1 MKRLDREINTILNQ
15 ARNSKKQISNLFY
28 SKNESWWLIGFSML
42 MASGIMIEPQ
52 LICSSL
58 IKGQLSDMWL
68 YWSAAIGSAFSVSFF
83 AHLWRKVPVKTEN
96 EFLFFRY
103 SGKGAKILHNFRSLY
118 LGLLV
123 VPFLIS
129 FSLLAFSKIFCFIVG
144 IEINLAIGI
153 LTLLIII
160 LTFFNSLKERLHL
173 DFFLFIV
180 FIVLFLFIFVSL
192 LLNTGG
198 LSNLATTI
206 SSSKSNLN
214 IIPSIGTKTFNAFI
228 VFVLVQWWSAAI
240 LDYPDMNGQKLM
252 ATNTS
257 KDLVKSIFIPSSSIL
272 LFRVLLFTL
281 PFMAVGYGYASG
293 SADSELAFTSL
304 FVNALPQWM
313 LIFVV
318 VLFMIPFLSFV
329 QNTQNWGGSFLIEN
343 FYKHTINPNLSDAK
357 AKKFGIV
364 AMIYII
370 IVAAGIAIYADSLL
384 GITKYI
390 FAITAGVGPVFML
403 RWYWWR
409 INAWSQLSAMLAALI
424 YPPVLDWFYVNNKT
438 FHQLLIRLEDNLNIE
453 YYPIK
458 IIILTILVCIT
469 WLFVTFLTTPTDAN
483 TLQNFAKTI
492 KPGGFWKPFNNSGK
506 TFSKLRLLAWLLQTG
521 NGFLLYFIF
530 WNFLIGSYALFIE
543 LLLLFVFGFFVSY
556 KLIQKA
562 NANYD
567 LELEKQ
573 IGGTK

>member
-1 MKRLDREINTILNQ
+1 MKNWLQ
-15 ARNSKKQISNLFY
+15 KKQTIVGTNLFY

-42 MASGIMIEPQ
+42 LASGIMIEPQ

-58 IKGQLSDMWL
+58 LKGQLSDMWL
-68 YWSAAIGSAFSVSFF
+68 YWCAVIGSAFSVSFF

-103 SGKGAKILHNFRSLY
+103 SGIGAKILHQFRSLY

-144 IEINLAIGI
+144 IEINFAIAI
-153 LTLLIII
+153 LTFLIII
-160 LTFFNSLKERLHL
+160 MTFFNSLGQRLKL
-173 DFFLFIV
+173 DFVLFIV
-180 FIVLFLFIFVSL
+180 FIILFLILIFSI

-198 LSNLATTI
+198 LSHLATTVQ
-206 SSSKSNLN
+206 SSKNNFN
-214 IIPSIGTKTFNAFI
+214 IIPTIGSKAFNAFI
-228 VFVLVQWWSAAI
+228 VFVLVQWWSASL

-257 KDLVKSIFIPSSSIL
+257 KDLVKSIFLPSLTIVL
-272 LFRVLLFTL
+272 LRVILFTL
-281 PFMAVGYGYASG
+281 PFMAVCYGYANG

-304 FVNALPQWM
+304 FVKVLPSWM
-313 LIFVV
+313 LILVV
-318 VLFMIPFLSFV
+318 VVFMIPFLSMV
-329 QNTQNWGGSFLIEN
+329 QNTQNWGGSLLIEN

-357 AKKFGIV
+357 AKKFGII

-370 IVAAGIAIYADSLL
+370 IVSGIIAIYADSLV
-384 GITKYI
+384 GITKYL

-424 YPPVLDWFYVNNKT
+424 YPPILDWFYDNNKA
-438 FHQLLIRLEDNLNIE
+438 FHQLLISLEHNFNID

-458 IIILTILVCIT
+458 IIILTIAVCIT
-469 WLFVTFLTTPTDAN
+469 WLVVTFCTAPTEAKV
-483 TLQNFAKTI
+483 LQTFASTI
-492 KPGGFWKPFNNSGK
+492 KPGGFWKPFSNSEK
-506 TFSKLRLLAWLLQTG
+506 TFSKLRLLAWLLQTS

-530 WNFLIGSYALFIE
+530 WNFLIGSYALFIG
-543 LLLLFVFGFFVSY
+543 LLLFFVLSFFVSY

-562 NANYD
+562 NVNYD
-567 LELEKQ
+567 LELEK
-573 IGGTK
+573 

>member
-1 MKRLDREINTILNQ
+1 MKNWLQ
-15 ARNSKKQISNLFY
+15 KKQTIIGTNLFY

-42 MASGIMIEPQ
+42 LASGIMIEPQ

-58 IKGQLSDMWL
+58 LNGQLSDMWL
-68 YWSAAIGSAFSVSFF
+68 YWCAAIGSAFSVSFF

-103 SGKGAKILHNFRSLY
+103 SGTGAKVLHNFRSLY
-118 LGLLV
+118 LGLLI
-123 VPFLIS
+123 VPFIIS

-144 IEINLAIGI
+144 IEINLAILLLTFLVI
-153 LTLLIII
+153 L
-160 LTFFNSLKERLHL
+160 LTFFNSLKQRLKL
-173 DFFLFIV
+173 DFVLFIV
-180 FIVLFLFIFVSL
+180 FIVLFLIIIVCLF
-192 LLNTGG
+192 LNTGG
-198 LSNLATTI
+198 LFHLSATLQ
-206 SSSKSNLN
+206 SSKINFN
-214 IIPSIGTKTFNAFI
+214 IIPSIGSKTFNAFI
-228 VFVLVQWWSAAI
+228 VFVLVQWWSASI

-257 KDLVKSIFIPSSSIL
+257 KDLLKSVFIPSLSIV

-281 PFMAVGYGYASG
+281 PFMAVCYGYASG

-304 FVNALPQWM
+304 FVKVLPSWM
-313 LIFVV
+313 LVFVV
-318 VLFMIPFLSFV
+318 VVFMIPFLSFV
-329 QNTQNWGGSFLIEN
+329 QNTQNWGGSLLIEN

-357 AKKFGIV
+357 AKKFGII

-370 IVAAGIAIYADSLL
+370 IVSGGIAIYADSLV
-384 GITKYI
+384 GITKYL

-424 YPPVLDWFYVNNKT
+424 YPPVLDWFYDNNKV
-438 FHQLLIRLEDNLNIE
+438 FHQFLVSLEQNFNMD

-458 IIILTILVCIT
+458 IIILTIAVCIT
-469 WLFVTFLTTPTDAN
+469 WLVVTYCTAPTEAKV
-483 TLQNFAKTI
+483 LQTFATTI

-506 TFSKLRLLAWLLQTG
+506 TFSKLRLLAWILQTG

-530 WNFLIGSYALFIE
+530 WNFLIGRYALFTG
-543 LLLLFVFGFFVSY
+543 LLVLFILSFFISY

-562 NANYD
+562 NARYD
-567 LELEKQ
+567 LELSK
-573 IGGTK
+573 

>member
-1 MKRLDREINTILNQ
+1 MRI
-15 ARNSKKQISNLFY
+15 SKKANLFY

-42 MASGIMIEPQ
+42 LASGIMIEPQ

-58 IKGQLSDMWL
+58 LKGQLSDMWL
-68 YWSAAIGSAFSVSFF
+68 YWCAAIGSAFSVSFF

-103 SGKGAKILHNFRSLY
+103 SGTGAKVLHNFRSLY
-118 LGLLV
+118 LGLLI
-123 VPFLIS
+123 VPFIIS

-144 IEINLAIGI
+144 IEINFAIVLLTFLVI
-153 LTLLIII
+153 L
-160 LTFFNSLKERLHL
+160 LTFFNSLRQRLKL
-173 DFFLFIV
+173 DFVLFIV
-180 FIVLFLFIFVSL
+180 FIVLFLIIMISL
-192 LLNTGG
+192 FLNTGG
-198 LSNLATTI
+198 LSHLATTVQ
-206 SSSKSNLN
+206 SSKTNFN
-214 IIPSIGTKTFNAFI
+214 IIPSLGSKTFNAFI
-228 VFVLVQWWSAAI
+228 VFVLVQWWSASI

-257 KDLVKSIFIPSSSIL
+257 KDLLKSVFIPSLSIV

-281 PFMAVGYGYASG
+281 PFMAVGYGYVSS

-304 FVNALPQWM
+304 FVKVLPSWM
-313 LIFVV
+313 LVFVV
-318 VLFMIPFLSFV
+318 VVFMIPFLSLV
-329 QNTQNWGGSFLIEN
+329 QNTQNWGGSLLIEN

-357 AKKFGIV
+357 AKKFGII

-370 IVAAGIAIYADSLL
+370 IVSGAIAIYAESLV
-384 GITKYI
+384 GITKYL

-424 YPPVLDWFYVNNKT
+424 YPPVLDWFYDNNKA
-438 FHQLLIRLEDNLNIE
+438 FHQFLVSLEQSFNID

-458 IIILTILVCIT
+458 IIILTIAVCNT
-469 WLFVTFLTTPTDAN
+469 WLAVTFCTAPTDAKV
-483 TLQNFAKTI
+483 LQTFATTI
-492 KPGGFWKPFNNSGK
+492 KPGGFWKPFSNSGK

-521 NGFLLYFIF
+521 NGFQLYFIF
-530 WNFLIGSYALFIE
+530 WNFLIGSYVLFIG
-543 LLLLFVFGFFVSY
+543 LLLLFVLGFFVSY
-556 KLIQKA
+556 ELIQKA

-567 LELEKQ
+567 FELK
-573 IGGTK
+573 KN

>member
-1 MKRLDREINTILNQ
+1 MKKRI
-15 ARNSKKQISNLFY
+15 SKKANLFY
-28 SKNESWWLIGFSML
+28 SKNESWWLIGFSIL
-42 MASGIMIEPQ
+42 LASGIMIEPQ

-58 IKGQLSDMWL
+58 LKGQLSDMWL
-68 YWSAAIGSAFSVSFF
+68 YWCVGVGSAFSVSFF

-103 SGKGAKILHNFRSLY
+103 SGIGARILHNFRSLY

-144 IEINLAIGI
+144 IEINFAIAI
-153 LTLLIII
+153 LTFLIIL
-160 LTFFNSLKERLHL
+160 LTFFNSLRQRLKL
-173 DFFLFIV
+173 DFVLFIV
-180 FIVLFLFIFVSL
+180 FIVLFLIIMISL
-192 LLNTGG
+192 FLNTGG
-198 LSNLATTI
+198 LSHLATTVQ
-206 SSSKSNLN
+206 SSKTNFN
-214 IIPSIGTKTFNAFI
+214 IIPSIGSKTFNAFI
-228 VFVLVQWWSAAI
+228 VFVLVQWWSASI

-257 KDLVKSIFIPSSSIL
+257 KDLLKSVFIPSLSIV

-281 PFMAVGYGYASG
+281 PFMAVYYGYASG

-304 FVNALPQWM
+304 FVKVLPSWM
-313 LIFVV
+313 LVFVV
-318 VLFMIPFLSFV
+318 VVFMIPFLSLV
-329 QNTQNWGGSFLIEN
+329 QNTQNWGGSLLVEN

-357 AKKFGIV
+357 AKKFGII

-370 IVAAGIAIYADSLL
+370 IVSGGIAIYADSLV
-384 GITKYI
+384 GITKYL

-424 YPPVLDWFYVNNKT
+424 YPPVLDWFYDNNKA
-438 FHQLLIRLEDNLNIE
+438 FHQLLVSLEQNFNID

-458 IIILTILVCIT
+458 IIILTIAVCFT
-469 WLFVTFLTTPTDAN
+469 WLLVTFCTAPTEAHV
-483 TLQNFAKTI
+483 LQTFASTI
-492 KPGGFWKPFNNSGK
+492 KPGGFWKPFENFGK
-506 TFSKLRLLAWLLQTG
+506 TFSKLRLLAWLLKTG

-530 WNFLIGSYALFIE
+530 WNFLIGDYLLFIG
-543 LLLLFVFGFFVSY
+543 LLVLFVLVFFASY

-567 LELEKQ
+567 FELEEITPASLLPK
-573 IGGTK
+573 

>member
-1 MKRLDREINTILNQ
+1 MKKRI
-15 ARNSKKQISNLFY
+15 SKKANLFY
-28 SKNESWWLIGFSML
+28 SKNESWWLIGFSIL
-42 MASGIMIEPQ
+42 LASGIMIEPQ

-58 IKGQLSDMWL
+58 LKGQLSDMWL
-68 YWSAAIGSAFSVSFF
+68 YWCVGVGSAFSVSFF

-103 SGKGAKILHNFRSLY
+103 SGIGARILHNFRSLY

-144 IEINLAIGI
+144 IEINLGI
-153 LTLLIII
+153 TIVTFLIII
-160 LTFFNSLKERLHL
+160 LTFFNSLRQRLKF

-180 FIVLFLFIFVSL
+180 FIVLFLIIMISL
-192 LLNTGG
+192 LLSTGG
-198 LSNLATTI
+198 LSHLAFTVQ
-206 SSSKSNLN
+206 SSKINFD
-214 IIPSIGTKTFNAFI
+214 IIPSIGSKTFNAFI
-228 VFVLVQWWSAAI
+228 VFVLVQWWSASL

-257 KDLVKSIFIPSSSIL
+257 KELLKSVFIPSLSIV

-281 PFMAVGYGYASG
+281 PFMAVCYGYANG

-304 FVNALPQWM
+304 FVKVLPSWM
-313 LIFVV
+313 LILVV
-318 VLFMIPFLSFV
+318 IVFMIPFLSFV
-329 QNTQNWGGSFLIEN
+329 QNTQNWGGSLLIEN

-357 AKKFGIV
+357 AKKFGIIV
-364 AMIYII
+364 MIYII
-370 IVAAGIAIYADSLL
+370 IVSGGIAIYADSLV
-384 GITKYI
+384 GITKYL

-424 YPPVLDWFYVNNKT
+424 YPPVLDWLTENNISV
-438 FHQLLIRLEDNLNIE
+438 HQFITQVEYNYNID
-453 YYPIK
+453 YYPIE
-458 IIILTILVCIT
+458 IIILTIAVCVT
-469 WLFVTFLTTPTDAN
+469 WLVVTFCTPPTE
-483 TLQNFAKTI
+483 TKVLQTFASTI
-492 KPGGFWKPFNNSGK
+492 KPGGFWKPFENCGK
-506 TFSKLRLLAWLLQTG
+506 TFSKLRLLAWLLKTG

-530 WNFLIGSYALFIE
+530 WNFLIGDYLLFIG
-543 LLLLFVFGFFVSY
+543 LLVLFVLVFFASY

-567 LELEKQ
+567 FELEEINPASLLPK
-573 IGGTK
+573 